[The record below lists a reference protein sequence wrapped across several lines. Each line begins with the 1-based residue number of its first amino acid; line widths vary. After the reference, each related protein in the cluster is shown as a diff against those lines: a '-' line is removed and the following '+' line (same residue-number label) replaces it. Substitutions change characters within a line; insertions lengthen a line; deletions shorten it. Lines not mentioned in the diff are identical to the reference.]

1 MPEAQPR
8 DPAEPMPRFRT
19 VVPVLLALLG
29 GFGLAV
35 ALLPWFFVSDGSAS
49 STPGVVAGWQRVAGA
64 LIAAACLI
72 YLCVVLMRERH
83 ASEALV
89 SIQEREA
96 RFAHLTRLSTD
107 WFWETG
113 LDGRFVRVE
122 GGGSASERKGMST
135 LMGILP
141 WDSQGLVPISLGWE
155 EVKAAQSRREPYRQT
170 LAYQLR
176 DGNISTGTLEVVG
189 EPRFDASGAY
199 CGYRGIA
206 RDITARVNA
215 QQTLERMAA
224 ENAAA
229 LDRLELIV
237 RSMPIAF
244 TVVDAQNRRV
254 MWNPEAE
261 RVFGYSAQE
270 ALGQDPFNLHI
281 PQDQLAM
288 VQARYDKLKSGQ
300 AMVTGVNRSV
310 TRSGKM
316 LICQW
321 RNARITDA
329 QGGYAGAIAMAID
342 VTVAHRE
349 ELWRK
354 AEHRLF
360 DSLAAGA
367 GLPELMTILC
377 EAVESV
383 CEMGVR
389 CAVNLIIDGKLRHCA
404 APHVAEFLTRAAD
417 GLVVGEESGTCGLV
431 ALKNCEL
438 VTANVLESDAWRG
451 FTDLAIAAQVAGC
464 WSTPIHGDEGE
475 VVATFAAYV
484 DRVRQ
489 PAEAELE
496 FTRMA
501 AQQAALIFSRF
512 KAREAL
518 SRNEARFRHLVQ
530 LASDWEWERDREFR
544 LTHLRSW
551 QEPAL
556 LDAPSLLGQP
566 PWDSGSKTLI
576 DEDWARFRERI
587 ERREPFEHA
596 VVEYR
601 RPDGRRAYVS
611 NRGAPFHDADGN
623 FSGYRGVGVDVS
635 KRFRADRIRTV
646 ERALFEAMAKGTDVA
661 GLLGIVASGLSNVLE
676 RAADVLVLQPGNAG
690 WESMAAEPAIT
701 PLAQALVQAAGVPD
715 VRAAFDDVMRN
726 GAPLFFEAFPDDGVN
741 EWHARLRQAGVVS
754 LWVAPIRDG
763 LGLTLGLVCVCG
775 PAAGLPAGADL
786 DWLEHC
792 ARLFA
797 LVVERARITDMAE
810 EAAERYRRLVE
821 FSLDGVLIHE
831 WGKIIYA
838 NPAFVRMMGATD
850 GRSLQGHTV
859 VEMFVPEDRSKSAVR
874 LAHLRATGEPI
885 PYVEMR
891 LLRQDGSELEVEV
904 GANLFEAHGVRLIQT
919 QFRDIGERKES
930 EREVMRLNAELELRV
945 EQRTMELTAA
955 NRELEAFSYT
965 VAHDLRAPLRAIDG
979 FSQMLKLD
987 AAASLSDDARRD
999 VDAITSS
1006 ARKMAELI
1014 EGLLNFSRLSRT
1026 GFTRQM
1032 VPTRL
1037 LVDSLLQE
1045 TPGVDRIDF
1054 HIGPLPD
1061 SWGDAGMLRQ
1071 VWTNLIS
1078 NAVKFSA
1085 KVAAP
1090 SVEIFCELRPE
1101 VQVFHVRDNGSG
1113 FDARYAGKLFGVFQR
1128 LHTESEFEGTGVG
1141 LAIVKR
1147 IIERHGGSVGADS
1160 SDQGGATFWFAI
1172 PYGSDGMPT
1181 A

>member
-1 MPEAQPR
+1 MPEAQPQ
-8 DPAEPMPRFRT
+8 DSAEPIPRCRN
-19 VVPVLLALLG
+19 VLLVSLALLG
-29 GFGLAV
+29 GFGVAL
-35 ALLPWFFVSDGSAS
+35 ALLPWWFVSDGAAS
-49 STPGVVAGWQRVAGA
+49 SQPGLVAGWLRAAGA
-64 LIAAACLI
+64 LIATGCLTCMGAAL
-72 YLCVVLMRERH
+72 VFERH
-83 ASEALV
+83 ASKALA

-122 GGGSASERKGMST
+122 GGGSAPERKGMAA
-135 LMGILP
+135 LVGILP
-141 WDSQGLVPISLGWE
+141 WESQGLVPISLGWE
-155 EVKAAQSRREPYRQT
+155 EVKAVQSRREPYRQT
-170 LAYQLR
+170 LAYRLR
-176 DGNISTGTLEVVG
+176 DGHASSGTLEVVA
-189 EPRFDASGAY
+189 EPRFDANGAY

-206 RDITARVNA
+206 RDITAQVNA

-261 RVFGYSAQE
+261 RVFGYSEQE
-270 ALGQDPFNLHI
+270 ALGQAPFNLHV
-281 PQDQLAM
+281 PDDQLSL
-288 VQARYDKLKSGQ
+288 VKARYDALKNGQ
-300 AMVTGVNRSV
+300 AMVTGINRSV
-310 TRSGKM
+310 TRSGKT

-360 DSLAAGA
+360 ESLAAGA
-367 GLPELMTILC
+367 GLSELMTILC

-389 CAVNLIIDGKLRHCA
+389 CAVNLVIDGKLRHCA
-404 APHVAEFLTRAAD
+404 APHVADLLTRAAD
-417 GLVVGEESGTCGLV
+417 GLAVGEESGTCGLV
-431 ALKNCEL
+431 ALKNREL
-438 VTANVLESDAWRG
+438 VTENVLESDAWRG
-451 FTDLAIAAQVAGC
+451 FTELAIAAKVAGC

-489 PAEAELE
+489 PAAAELE

-512 KAREAL
+512 KARETL

-566 PWDSGSKTLI
+566 PWDSVNKKLI
-576 DEDWARFRERI
+576 NEDWARFRERI

-596 VVEYR
+596 VVEYY
-601 RPDGRRAYVS
+601 RPDGRRAYFS

-623 FSGYRGVGVDVS
+623 FSGYRGVGVDIS
-635 KRFRADRIRTV
+635 KRFRADRIRMV
-646 ERALFEAMAKGTDVA
+646 ERALFESMAKGADVA
-661 GLLGIVASGLSNVLE
+661 LLVDIVAEGLSGVLE
-676 RAADVLVLQPGNAG
+676 RATEVVVLQPGKAG
-690 WESMAAEPAIT
+690 WESMATEAGGKPMT
-701 PLAQALVQAAGVPD
+701 LALI
-715 VRAAFDDVMRN
+715 RAAAAADLQTAFEDVMRS
-726 GAPLFFEAFPDDGVN
+726 GSPLFFESFPDDGVSN
-741 EWHARLRQAGVVS
+741 WHGLLRQAGAAS
-754 LWVAPIRDG
+754 LWVVPIRDG
-763 LGLTLGLVCVCG
+763 LGITLGIVCVCA
-775 PAAGLPAGADL
+775 PAAALPSSSDL

-797 LVVERARITDMAE
+797 LVVERARIADMAE

-821 FSLDGVLIHE
+821 FSQDGVLIHE

-838 NPAFVRMMGATD
+838 NPAFVRMVGAAD
-850 GRSLQGHTV
+850 GRALQGHNV
-859 VEMFVPEDRSKSAVR
+859 GAMFVPEDQIKSAAR

-919 QFRDIGERKES
+919 QFRDIGERKQS

-945 EQRTMELTAA
+945 EQRTTELTAA

-987 AAASLSDDARRD
+987 AGASLPDEARRD
-999 VDAITSS
+999 VDAITAS
-1006 ARKMAELI
+1006 ARKMGELI
-1014 EGLLNFSRLSRT
+1014 DGLLSFSRLSRT
-1026 GFTRQM
+1026 GFTRQL
-1032 VPTRL
+1032 VPTRRMI
-1037 LVDSLLQE
+1037 DSLLQE
-1045 TPGVDRIDF
+1045 MPGAENVAVRI
-1054 HIGPLPD
+1054 GELPD

-1085 KVAAP
+1085 KVEAP
-1090 SVEIFCELRPE
+1090 SVEIFCEVGPN
-1101 VQVFHVRDNGSG
+1101 VQVFQVRDNGSG

-1147 IIERHGGSVGADS
+1147 IVERHGGSVGADS
-1160 SDQGGATFWFAI
+1160 PDEGGATFWFAL
-1172 PYGSDGMPT
+1172 PRGSDGMP
-1181 A
+1181 AA